1 MSLINLLVSARHAL
15 ADRRQRQRAYGE
27 LAALNDRELA
37 DIGLHR
43 SQIPSYIEGLHD
55 AVQLDSASVT
65 ARTAAHGQ
73 ETFLSPTEQWLR
85 RV

>member
-15 ADRRQRQRAYGE
+15 ADRRQRQRAYDE

-43 SQIPSYIEGLHD
+43 SQIPYVEGLHD

-73 ETFLSPTEQWLR
+73 DTLLSPTEQWLR

>member
-43 SQIPSYIEGLHD
+43 SQIPSHVDGLHD
-55 AVQLDSASVT
+55 AVQLDSAAVS
-65 ARTAAHGQ
+65 ARSSTQRGEA
-73 ETFLSPTEQWLR
+73 FLSPTEQWLR